1 MNFGK
6 LAGPIAAPAN
16 FQHSLLLAPDEN
28 RGLVALR
35 AAVRIRANADVI
47 VTINLRDFPSDITA
61 PFGIEAQPPDD
72 FVLTLLDSDP
82 EAVVAAAES
91 HRLSL
96 KNPAKSLGEYLEALQ
111 RQGLVGAVQA
121 FRSPSLQVLA
131 TGHRMT

>member
-1 MNFGK
+1 M
-6 LAGPIAAPAN
+6 
-16 FQHSLLLAPDEN
+16 
-28 RGLVALR
+28 ALR

-61 PFGIEAQPPDD
+61 PFGIEPQPSDD

>member
-1 MNFGK
+1 M
-6 LAGPIAAPAN
+6 
-16 FQHSLLLAPDEN
+16 
-28 RGLVALR
+28 ALR

-61 PFGIEAQPPDD
+61 PFGIEAHHPDD
-72 FVLTLLDSDP
+72 FVLTLLDSDL

-131 TGHRMT
+131 TGHRLTGTVVAGDQVRLPHAGVNCGYAAIRTNCH